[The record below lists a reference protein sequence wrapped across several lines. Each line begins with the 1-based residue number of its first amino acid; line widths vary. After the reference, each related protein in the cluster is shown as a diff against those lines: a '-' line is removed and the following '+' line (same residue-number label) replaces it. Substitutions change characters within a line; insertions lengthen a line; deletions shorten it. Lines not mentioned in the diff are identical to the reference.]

1 MTKASPSSSSFAT
14 ASLTSEAASNGPCVV
29 FEDVTLGYSKQNP
42 LIAGASFSLLE
53 NGFYF
58 LTGPS
63 GAGKTSFFKALL
75 MSLAPF
81 QGRITLLGKKTRG
94 LPLSECTKLRRRIG
108 MVFQD
113 LRLLG
118 NLSVLENVALPLH
131 IRGFDITEALEQ
143 AKDLLAWMGV
153 HVSAT
158 QPIDTLS
165 GGERQRV
172 AIARAVMT
180 RPALLLAD
188 EPTGQIDDEAALQV
202 TTLLE
207 RLNKIGTTIIMA
219 THNQQLLTQFSH
231 PVLRL
236 ADRTL
241 TLEQPEEL
249 QQERMQA

>member
-1 MTKASPSSSSFAT
+1 M
-14 ASLTSEAASNGPCVV
+14 
-29 FEDVTLGYSKQNP
+29 LGYSKKGP
-42 LIAGASFSLLE
+42 LIENASFSLRE

-58 LTGPS
+58 LTGAS
-63 GAGKTSFFKALL
+63 GSGKTSFFKALL
-75 MSLAPF
+75 MSLEPF

-94 LPLSECTKLRRRIG
+94 LPLSERTKLRRRIG

-118 NLSVLENVALPLH
+118 NLTVLENIALPLH

-153 HVSAT
+153 HVAMT
-158 QPIDTLS
+158 QSIETLS

-188 EPTGQIDDEAALQV
+188 EPTGQIDDEAAVQV
-202 TTLLE
+202 TTLIE

-219 THNQQLLTQFSH
+219 THNQELITQFGH
-231 PVLRL
+231 PILRL
-236 ADRTL
+236 DSKKL
-241 TLEQPEEL
+241 TLEEPIDTSSN
-249 QQERMQA
+249 RRQA